1 MITNI
6 YKYNLIG
13 GNIMN
18 KLKRFMA
25 LLSSTVILG
34 TMGLFTVSA
43 TGKETHPYKV
53 SNVCV

>member
-25 LLSSTVILG
+25 LLCADFNKSTDVTALDAAEVAKYLAEKSI
-34 TMGLFTVSA
+34 
-43 TGKETHPYKV
+43 GK
-53 SNVCV
+53 